1 MEPNYPPILYLMRDW
16 IDTVWGNRDG
26 DKKNNHSLLVLD
38 AFRCHRKP
46 SLLKYIHRQ
55 HKTENCNYPRRHDFH
70 PTATRRR
77 HQPSHEIH
85 AKDKVGG
92 VDAKREQDLH
102 KVWTP
107 TCPGLGHR
115 H

>member
-1 MEPNYPPILYLMRDW
+1 MIACMADGTKLPPYIVFKRKTLPKGVTFPSGAIVRTQAKDWMDDNLMRDW

-26 DKKNNHSLLVLD
+26 D
-38 AFRCHRKP
+38 
-46 SLLKYIHRQ
+46 
-55 HKTENCNYPRRHDFH
+55 PRRHDFH

-85 AKDKVGG
+85 AKGKVGG